1 MDGQVVGESF
11 ANVSG
16 ITIPYNYKL
25 LLLMMVVVVV
35 LKMMVMMMMLMMP
48 KYTLAPLTV
57 SFSYFL

>member
-25 LLLMMVVVVV
+25 LLMMMVMVVMVVVVV
-35 LKMMVMMMMLMMP
+35 VMMP
-48 KYTLAPLTV
+48 E
-57 SFSYFL
+57 

>member
-25 LLLMMVVVVV
+25 LLMMVVVVV
-35 LKMMVMMMMLMMP
+35 VVMMMMMMMP
-48 KYTLAPLTV
+48 KQTLIPITL
-57 SFSYFL
+57 SFSHFL

>member
-25 LLLMMVVVVV
+25 LLMMMVVVV

>member
-25 LLLMMVVVVV
+25 LLMMVVVVV
-35 LKMMVMMMMLMMP
+35 VVMIMMMMMMMP
-48 KYTLAPLTV
+48 KQTLIPLTL
-57 SFSYFL
+57 SFSHFL

>member
-16 ITIPYNYKL
+16 IRIPYNYKL
-25 LLLMMVVVVV
+25 LLMMMVVVV

-48 KYTLAPLTV
+48 K
-57 SFSYFL
+57 

>member
-25 LLLMMVVVVV
+25 LLMMVVVVV
-35 LKMMVMMMMLMMP
+35 MMMMMP
-48 KYTLAPLTV
+48 KQTLIPLTL
-57 SFSYFL
+57 SFSHFL

>member
-25 LLLMMVVVVV
+25 LLMMMVVVV
-35 LKMMVMMMMLMMP
+35 LKMMVMMMMMMP
-48 KYTLAPLTV
+48 L
-57 SFSYFL
+57 